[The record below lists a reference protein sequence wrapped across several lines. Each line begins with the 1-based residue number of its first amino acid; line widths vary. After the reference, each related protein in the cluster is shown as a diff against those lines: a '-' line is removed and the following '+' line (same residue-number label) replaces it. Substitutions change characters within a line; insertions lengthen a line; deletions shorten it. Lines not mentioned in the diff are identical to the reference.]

1 MDGSEVWIRFAHDPR
16 RAENAQLRA
25 SDRDRDVVR
34 DVLGEALAD
43 GRLTMAELDERTDRL
58 AMSKTL
64 GDLPMLIRDLVPE
77 TSRELSRV
85 ERLST
90 PEARRAE
97 AERRYRSERRNAL
110 QGFLYPTLICLAI
123 WAATDFG
130 GFFWPAFVI
139 LACASRP
146 AYLYFN
152 RDDRIR
158 AIESGLERR
167 RAKAIK
173 ARDKQAQPERAL
185 PEPGAPEH

>member
-1 MDGSEVWIRFAHDPR
+1 MDGSEVWTRFAHDPR
-16 RAENAQLRA
+16 REENAPLRA
-25 SDRDRDVVR
+25 SDRDRDIVR
-34 DVLGEALAD
+34 DVLGDALAE
-43 GRLTMAELDERTDRL
+43 GRLTMAELDERTDQL
-58 AMSKTL
+58 TTSKTL
-64 GDLPMLIRDLVPE
+64 GDLPALIRDLVPE

-85 ERLST
+85 ERLAT

-123 WAATDFG
+123 WAATDLG

-152 RDDRIR
+152 REDRIH
-158 AIESGLERR
+158 AIESSLERR

-173 ARDKQAQPERAL
+173 ARDKRVESERSL
-185 PEPGAPEH
+185 PEPGAQDH

>member
-1 MDGSEVWIRFAHDPR
+1 MDGSEVWTRFAHDPR
-16 RAENAQLRA
+16 RPEHAQLRA
-25 SDRDRDVVR
+25 SDRDRDVIR
-34 DVLGEALAD
+34 DVLGDALAD
-43 GRLTMAELDERTDRL
+43 GRLTMAELEERTDRL
-58 AMSKTL
+58 GATKTL
-64 GDLPMLIRDLVPE
+64 GDLPALIRDLVPE

-85 ERLST
+85 ERLAT

-130 GFFWPAFVI
+130 GFFWPAFVMV
-139 LACASRP
+139 ACAGRP
-146 AYLYFN
+146 AYLYVN

-158 AIESGLERR
+158 SIESGLERR

-173 ARDKQAQPERAL
+173 ARERRERSGRTL
-185 PEPGAPEH
+185 PEPDASDR